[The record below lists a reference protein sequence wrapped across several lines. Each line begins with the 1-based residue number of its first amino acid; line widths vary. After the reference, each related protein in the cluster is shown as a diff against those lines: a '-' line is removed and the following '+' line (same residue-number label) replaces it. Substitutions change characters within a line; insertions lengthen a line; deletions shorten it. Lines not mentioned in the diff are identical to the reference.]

1 MTGGFSQF
9 VRILESVQKVET
21 PAIPVDVPLIADAT
35 QDAWEALMAA
45 KYGHDFETRNFALGP
60 ALVTP

>member
-9 VRILESVQKVET
+9 VRILESVRKVET
-21 PAIPVDVPLIADAT
+21 RPIPVDVPLIADTT

-45 KYGHDFETRNFALGP
+45 KYGEGFEARDFSVA
-60 ALVTP
+60 AVSA

>member
-9 VRILESVQKVET
+9 IRILESLQPVEAR
-21 PAIPVDVPLIADAT
+21 AIRVDVPLIRDAT

-45 KYGHDFETRNFALGP
+45 KYGEGFETRDFSVGAV
-60 ALVTP
+60 VTA